1 MNLSKIAAQELLN
14 PISQIADSQ
23 RFCKN
28 LDVSSF
34 PRIGYKI
41 AATEIIQSQ
50 LQNAH
55 PPTHTPYKAA
65 LQSLF

>member
-1 MNLSKIAAQELLN
+1 MSMNLSKIAAQELLN
-14 PISQIADSQ
+14 PIISQIADSQ

-28 LDVSSF
+28 LYVSSS

-55 PPTHTPYKAA
+55 PHTHS